1 MADQPSGPAP
11 TLGSIMYGDSAATGL
26 DQARSIM
33 ERGKARDA
41 PVPEAPPVTTE
52 RDPFTAALYGPAP
65 QPPKSATATPKT
77 AAAPPPSPQS
87 AKPEAKPAEAKT
99 EAKPG
104 TPGARGAAFD
114 PASSPIPEGADP
126 SLWGEFGEAAK
137 ALNLDKPSA
146 DRLVGL
152 HQKAMQGLLD
162 QHDRTA
168 AEWAAETRAAY
179 TPAELRDITT
189 AFNARIGNDADAQAF
204 KAHLNWTGLGNNLS
218 FIRTV
223 ERLLRSR

>member
-11 TLGSIMYGDSAATGL
+11 TLGDIMYQGSAATGL

-33 ERGKARDA
+33 ERGKARDT

-52 RDPFTAALYGPAP
+52 RDPFTAALYGPGS
-65 QPPKSATATPKT
+65 QPPKSATATPKPT
-77 AAAPPPSPQS
+77 PPPSPQS
-87 AKPEAKPAEAKT
+87 PKT
-99 EAKPG
+99 EAKPE
-104 TPGARGAAFD
+104 TPGARGVAFD

-126 SLWGEFGEAAK
+126 ALWGEFGEAAK